1 MYGEDLKNSDKSYW
15 LDMKQGFLVADN
27 KTYFRKIKPIQK
39 LNGGDVY
46 INIGGYLSNG
56 TDGIIKKFR
65 IFYKGGNI
73 IPVN

>member
-15 LDMKQGFLVADN
+15 LDMKQWFLVADN

-39 LNGGDVY
+39 LNWGDVY
-46 INIGGYLSNG
+46 INIWWYLSNW
-56 TDGIIKKFR
+56 TDWIIKKFR
-65 IFYKGGNI
+65 IFYKWGNI